1 MFVSYI
7 RGISSE
13 SGRVKGPA
21 PLLYKKRG
29 LRPICDYQSNQYN
42 LYSHLFPV
50 QLGVVLV

>member
-7 RGISSE
+7 RGFSSE

-29 LRPICDYQSNQYN
+29 LRPICNNQSIESIQ
-42 LYSHLFPV
+42 LLFRI
-50 QLGVVLV
+50 LS

>member
-13 SGRVKGPA
+13 SGHVKGPA

-29 LRPICDYQSNQYN
+29 LRPICNHNQSNQT
-42 LYSHLFPV
+42 LLFRIFI
-50 QLGVVLV
+50 LGVVLV